1 MISAKDVQLL
11 NGQIENIHTEKTKA
25 ETKQEMLKKQL
36 TEELESYKIQF
47 GVDLQGKS
55 ISETKALIEAEVK
68 KVTTEVEKEYNLK
81 VKVVDAINRNDF
93 DEAYRLLGIQV
104 ESEEPVK
111 EQVKVEEEV
120 KEGEET
126 SLLEEALQGTSA
138 ESEAEEEEEMVMTM
152 GAVEEPVK
160 DVAEEK
166 EGTEGMAMFMGALE
180 EASKE
185 ITKVQ
190 HTKLKESEKNMSS
203 MADVFGAMKV
213 EDEKENSAFEGISDM
228 SFGFGEALKGTK
240 FGEE

>member
-36 TEELESYKIQF
+36 TEELESYKTQF

-120 KEGEET
+120 KEEEET

-138 ESEAEEEEEMVMTM
+138 ESEAGEEEEMVMTK

-160 DVAEEK
+160 DTAEE
-166 EGTEGMAMFMGALE
+166 ESPEGMTMFMDALE

-185 ITKVQ
+185 SPKVQ

-213 EDEKENSAFEGISDM
+213 EDEKENSALEGISDM

>member
-36 TEELESYKIQF
+36 TEELESYKTQF

-120 KEGEET
+120 KEEEET

-160 DVAEEK
+160 DTAEESS
-166 EGTEGMAMFMGALE
+166 EGMAMFMDALE

-185 ITKVQ
+185 SPKAQ

>member
-36 TEELESYKIQF
+36 TEELESYKTQF

-93 DEAYRLLGIQV
+93 DEAYHLLGIQV

-120 KEGEET
+120 KEEEET
-126 SLLEEALQGTSA
+126 SLLEEALQGTST
-138 ESEAEEEEEMVMTM
+138 ESEVEKEEEMVMTM

-160 DVAEEK
+160 DTAEE
-166 EGTEGMAMFMGALE
+166 ESSEGMAMFMDALE

-185 ITKVQ
+185 TTKVQ

-213 EDEKENSAFEGISDM
+213 EDEKENSALEGISDM